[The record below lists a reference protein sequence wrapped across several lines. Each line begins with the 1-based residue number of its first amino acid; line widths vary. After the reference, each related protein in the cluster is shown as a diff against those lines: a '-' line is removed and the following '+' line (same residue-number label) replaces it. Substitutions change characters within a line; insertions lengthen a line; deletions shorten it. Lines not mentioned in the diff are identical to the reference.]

1 MRYPQR
7 GCSHLRWWGWL
18 LVFGLLPLAG
28 RAQVTLKIVLDPD
41 EVTYRVYMRSAVA
54 YSGIQGLITTAQI
67 TLSVPHGV
75 GPKHFE
81 ISNVTS
87 PVPKMRW
94 ALNDRV
100 DAPAENP
107 DRDYLFFSF
116 INNASPLVLFPIPA
130 NTDILLF
137 QFTRT
142 SPCLGGVQLIS
153 NDTDEFRTPNSRG
166 INVGNSL
173 SVLGFGGN
181 AYRLTDNA
189 PPTVT
194 IQASVTQ
201 LCAGELVRFQAV
213 PSVADPTYQYQ
224 WFADGRAIT
233 PVVST
238 PGVSYAFAN
247 PADAYTAVV
256 RVKLISPG
264 ATPCRSQTVSAS
276 TSLLVKPLPMALIRN
291 ADARCVPLPTR
302 LEALP
307 VAGATYEW
315 RNDAGPVSPAAVG
328 TDPSYDAPV
337 SGTYTVRVT
346 LNGCAATSPPLPVVG
361 VTQAEKTSV
370 SIGAGQTLLAGQ
382 PVALEPVVSNAVS
395 FSWTPTDG
403 LSNGRIRN
411 PVARPTGT
419 TTYTLTAYSKA
430 GCPAQDT
437 VTIRVLPPLFVPSAF
452 TPNGDGQNDVWTPIN
467 AQQYTDYQLVI
478 LNRWGAVLYETRAAT
493 PGWDG
498 QINGTPAPADTYHY
512 QIRTPFHEYAGSVT
526 LIR

>member
-1 MRYPQR
+1 
-7 GCSHLRWWGWL
+7 L
-18 LVFGLLPLAG
+18 LLTLLPVAG
-28 RAQVTLKIVLDPD
+28 WAQVTMKIVLDPD

-67 TLSVPHGV
+67 TLSVPHGE
-75 GPKHFE
+75 GKNHFE
-81 ISNVTS
+81 IGTITS
-87 PVPKMRW
+87 PIPKMRW

-107 DRDYLFFSF
+107 DRDYLFISF
-116 INNASPLVLFPIPA
+116 VNNASPLVLFPIPA

-173 SVLGFGGN
+173 SILGFGGN

-189 PPTVT
+189 PPTVS

-201 LCAGELVRFQAV
+201 ICAGELVRFQAV

-238 PGVSYAFAN
+238 PGVSYAFSN

-256 RVKLISPG
+256 RVKLIMPG
-264 ATPCRSQTVSAS
+264 TTPCRSQTVSSS
-276 TSLLVKPLPMALIRN
+276 TSLLVKPLPTALIRN

-315 RNDAGPVSPAAVG
+315 RNETAPVTPVAIG
-328 TDPSYDAPV
+328 KEPGYDAPV
-337 SGTYTVRVT
+337 SGTYTVRVAV
-346 LNGCAATSPPLPVVG
+346 NGCAATSPPLPVVG

-370 SIGAGQTLLAGQ
+370 SIGAGQIMLAGQ
-382 PVALEPVVSNAVS
+382 PVTLEPVVSNAVS

-403 LSNGRIRN
+403 LSDGRIRN
-411 PVARPTGT
+411 PIARPTGT
-419 TTYTLTAYSKA
+419 TTYTLTAYSTA

-437 VTIRVLPPLFVPSAF
+437 VTLRVMPPIFAPSAF
-452 TPNGDGQNDVWTPIN
+452 TPNGDGQNDTWAPVNTE
-467 AQQYTDYQLVI
+467 QYTDYQLVI
-478 LNRWGAVLYETRAAT
+478 LNRWGTVLYESRARNT
-493 PGWDG
+493 GWDG
-498 QINGTPAPADTYHY
+498 QVNGLPTPADTYQY
-512 QIRTPFHEYAGSVT
+512 VIRTPFHEYSGTVT